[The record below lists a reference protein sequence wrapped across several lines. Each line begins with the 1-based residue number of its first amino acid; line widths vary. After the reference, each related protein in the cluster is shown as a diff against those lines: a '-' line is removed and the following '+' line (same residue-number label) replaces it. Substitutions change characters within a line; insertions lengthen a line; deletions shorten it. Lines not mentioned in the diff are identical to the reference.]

1 MVRAVVGA
9 VAVFDGSSIAMLVTP
24 AVGLLFFVFAAV
36 VVMVVMSTMG
46 FHRRAQAYTGDD
58 HHERGD
64 AKTLNNRHGSSMDWG
79 KRISALP
86 DECDSTSARCD
97 WMRLE
102 VVIPFSVSVR
112 CSSTTQPQ
120 RGGLL

>member
-1 MVRAVVGA
+1 M
-9 VAVFDGSSIAMLVTP
+9 M
-24 AVGLLFFVFAAV
+24 

-64 AKTLNNRHGSSMDWG
+64 AKTLNKRHGSSMDWG

-86 DECDSTSARCD
+86 DERGSTSARCD
-97 WMRLE
+97 WMHLE
-102 VVIPFSVSVR
+102 GVIPYSVSVR
-112 CSSTTQPQ
+112 CSSTKRRAHSPA
-120 RGGLL
+120 